1 MSRLDDYRSA
11 LLAAF
16 PDVSDAALAAAL
28 EKGGSDFVSFII
40 DHGLGP
46 LWHERTE
53 RDGFRESRLSAEA
66 LYVAQEHALGELDAA
81 LNNAGIEYAVIKG
94 AASRLLLHDNP
105 AIRAC
110 YDLDLLVRSEDRV
123 RAASAMVEVGF
134 AANPDAL
141 NISHELLLSR
151 GGVDIDLHWGLLR
164 EGRLRNDSTA
174 DMLDRRRRENHIWM
188 LSPEDSLFVLLV
200 HPAFAKHLAGWGMG
214 MHRVG
219 DIVAWLDTQSFD
231 WQKVCA
237 MLEHNGVKTAAWA
250 TLRWVQLLTRD
261 KSGSNFDQCL
271 WESGS
276 GRDKSGS
283 NFDQCLWERLQP
295 RLFAAIDNILSDLR
309 PGRLRTAWLDR
320 WLRSDISER
329 TSNAHWARLLG
340 FSLFLHDTLGDALRA
355 LVGRRQAH
363 RRRNADFEAFRE
375 LLD

>member
-1 MSRLDDYRSA
+1 MSPLDDYRSA

-16 PDVSDAALAAAL
+16 PDFSDAELAAAL

-53 RDGFRESRLSAEA
+53 RDEFRESRLLAEA

-81 LNNAGIEYAVIKG
+81 LNNVGIEYAVIKG

-134 AANPDAL
+134 TANPDAL
-141 NISHELLLSR
+141 NISHELVLSK
-151 GGVDIDLHWGLLR
+151 GVVDLDLHWGLLR
-164 EGRLRNDSTA
+164 EGRLRKDSTA

-188 LSPEDSLFVLLV
+188 LSAEDALFVLLV

-214 MHRVG
+214 LHRVV
-219 DIVAWLDTQSFD
+219 DVATWLRTQSFD
-231 WQKVCA
+231 WRIVCA
-237 MLEHNGVKTAAWA
+237 GLEQNGVKAAAWA
-250 TLRWVQLLTRD
+250 TLRWVDLLARPQQL
-261 KSGSNFDQCL
+261 
-271 WESGS
+271 
-276 GRDKSGS
+276 
-283 NFDQCLWERLQP
+283 
-295 RLFAAIDNILSDLR
+295 
-309 PGRLRTAWLDR
+309 PGLDTVMSELCPGPARKAWLDR
-320 WLRSDISER
+320 WLRNDNSER
-329 TSNAHWARLLG
+329 TSGMHWARLLG
-340 FSLFLHDTLGDALRA
+340 FSLFLHDTPADAVRA
-355 LVGRRQAH
+355 LVGRYRAH
-363 RRRNADFEAFRE
+363 GRSNTDLEAFRE